1 MNDDEFG
8 YIKLLI
14 LKYRKGDQ
22 IIKTFFKVG
31 SPQKLGLPSKKK
43 SSESYRRHE
52 NLMNDEEFGSQEIK
66 LPRFKQF
73 SYSAKLVSHLISG
86 HWVSS

>member
-8 YIKLLI
+8 YVKLLI

-31 SPQKLGLPSKKK
+31 SPQKLGLPSKKNPLNHTEDMK
-43 SSESYRRHE
+43 
-52 NLMNDEEFGSQEIK
+52 I
-66 LPRFKQF
+66 
-73 SYSAKLVSHLISG
+73 
-86 HWVSS
+86 